1 MRDEPQIFVHLKLV
15 AKVCL
20 AAGFIAVLALIVS
33 LSFLAGP
40 SNASYE
46 AIIRH
51 NSITQEEI
59 GPLMLL
65 AGLML
70 VALVA
75 VLTWAIVLYS
85 SFRIAGPLYRFTQ
98 DFRQVTACGGQDLPK
113 LRRGDSLR
121 KQDLAIREAMARLT
135 DHHAAI
141 DRLSWHAS
149 RALEEGDAGAYMKAV
164 SDLRALDEQVR
175 L

>member
-1 MRDEPQIFVHLKLV
+1 MRDEPLIFVHLKLV

-20 AAGFIAVLALIVS
+20 AAGCIAVLALVVS

-65 AGLML
+65 AGLTL

-75 VLTWAIVLYS
+75 VLTWMIALYS

-98 DFRQVTACGGQDLPK
+98 HFRQVTARGGRDLPS

-121 KQDLAIREAMARLT
+121 RQDLAIREAVARLT
-135 DHHAAI
+135 EHHAAI

-149 RALEEGDAGAYMKAV
+149 RALEEGNAEAYMKAV
-164 SDLRALDEQVR
+164 ADLRVLDEQVR